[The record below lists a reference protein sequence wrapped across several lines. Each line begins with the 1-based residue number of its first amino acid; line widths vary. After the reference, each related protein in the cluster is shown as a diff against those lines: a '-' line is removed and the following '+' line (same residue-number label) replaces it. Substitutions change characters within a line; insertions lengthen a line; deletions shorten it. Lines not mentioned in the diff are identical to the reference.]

1 MPETSET
8 LSEIKKLRSEVDQQG
23 EMLDALVR
31 YDPRVRDSILD
42 EFKNDK
48 VLAAVYLLVDGN
60 KTQQQIVE
68 SMKALNIKGASAPMI
83 TRKITAL
90 RTHMRVITPVAK
102 DGKSWIYAHNRL
114 GRALSLTKNIRK
126 IHNLDVQ

>member
-1 MPETSET
+1 MPESSDA
-8 LSEIKKLRSEVDQQG
+8 LLEIKKLRSEVDQQG

-42 EFKNDK
+42 EFKGDK
-48 VLAAVYLLVDGN
+48 VLATVYLLIDGA

-68 SMKALNIKGASAPMI
+68 SAKSLNIKGASAPMI
-83 TRKITAL
+83 TRKITLL
-90 RTHMRVITPVAK
+90 RTQMRVITPVAK
-102 DGKSWIYAHNRL
+102 DGRSWIYAHNRL

-126 IHNLDVQ
+126 MHNLDVQ

>member
-1 MPETSET
+1 MPESSDA
-8 LSEIKKLRSEVDQQG
+8 LLEIKKLRSEVDQQG

-42 EFKNDK
+42 EFKGDK
-48 VLAAVYLLVDGN
+48 VLATVYLLIDGA

-68 SMKALNIKGASAPMI
+68 SAKSLNIKGASPPMI
-83 TRKITAL
+83 TRKITLL
-90 RTHMRVITPVAK
+90 RTQMRVITPVAK
-102 DGKSWIYAHNRL
+102 DGRSWIYAHNRL

-126 IHNLDVQ
+126 MHNLDVQ

>member
-1 MPETSET
+1 MPESSDA
-8 LSEIKKLRSEVDQQG
+8 LLEIKKLRSEVDQQG

-42 EFKNDK
+42 EFKGDK
-48 VLAAVYLLVDGN
+48 VLATVYLLIDGA

-68 SMKALNIKGASAPMI
+68 SAKSLNIKGASPSMI
-83 TRKITAL
+83 TRKITLL
-90 RTHMRVITPVAK
+90 RTQMRVITPVAK
-102 DGKSWIYAHNRL
+102 DGRSWIYAHNRL

-126 IHNLDVQ
+126 MHNLDVQ

>member
-1 MPETSET
+1 MPESSDA
-8 LSEIKKLRSEVDQQG
+8 LLEIKKLRSEVDQQG

-42 EFKNDK
+42 EFKGDK
-48 VLAAVYLLVDGN
+48 VLATVYLLIDGA

-68 SMKALNIKGASAPMI
+68 SAKSLNIKGASPSMI
-83 TRKITAL
+83 TRKITLL
-90 RTHMRVITPVAK
+90 RSQMRVITPVAK
-102 DGKSWIYAHNRL
+102 DGRSWIYAHNRL

-126 IHNLDVQ
+126 MHNLDVQ

>member
-1 MPETSET
+1 MPESSDA
-8 LSEIKKLRSEVDQQG
+8 LLEIKKLRSEVDQQG

-42 EFKNDK
+42 EFKGDK
-48 VLAAVYLLVDGN
+48 VLATVYLLIDGA

-68 SMKALNIKGASAPMI
+68 SAKSLNIKGASAPMI
-83 TRKITAL
+83 TRKIKILSAQ
-90 RTHMRVITPVAK
+90 MRVITPVAK
-102 DGKSWIYAHNRL
+102 DGRSWIYAHNRL

-126 IHNLDVQ
+126 MHNLDIQ